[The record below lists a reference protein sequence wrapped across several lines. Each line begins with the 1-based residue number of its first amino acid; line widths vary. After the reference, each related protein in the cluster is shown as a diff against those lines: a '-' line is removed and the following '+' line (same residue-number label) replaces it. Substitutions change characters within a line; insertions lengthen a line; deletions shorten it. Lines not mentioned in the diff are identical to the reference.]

1 MKRFPPQASQTS
13 MYCFQGRL
21 TGSMEIFFRPS
32 RYSRVNDRGQAA
44 SMAEASAPDTPGSLL
59 HKIGPAG
66 RYLSFQAGP
75 VVLIN
80 GHRLTAVHY
89 L

>member
-1 MKRFPPQASQTS
+1 
-13 MYCFQGRL
+13 
-21 TGSMEIFFRPS
+21 
-32 RYSRVNDRGQAA
+32 
-44 SMAEASAPDTPGSLL
+44 MAEASAPDTPGSLL